1 MVRVLKK
8 MSGTENDKGTDAWRK
23 LRNVVSCWLDIV
35 QWLNKSGQRRL
46 HERCDKN
53 NAMLEE
59 NPALLRYYEST
70 FIIII
75 TDVSVQNIVPILKD
89 QEYKQK
95 CLTLE
100 NGTCIL
106 FRNIGTK
113 LSLLTA

>member
-1 MVRVLKK
+1 
-8 MSGTENDKGTDAWRK
+8 
-23 LRNVVSCWLDIV
+23 
-35 QWLNKSGQRRL
+35 
-46 HERCDKN
+46 
-53 NAMLEE
+53 MLEE

-75 TDVSVQNIVPILKD
+75 IIIITDVSVQNNVPFLKD

-100 NGTCIL
+100 EGTDIL

>member
-1 MVRVLKK
+1 
-8 MSGTENDKGTDAWRK
+8 
-23 LRNVVSCWLDIV
+23 
-35 QWLNKSGQRRL
+35 
-46 HERCDKN
+46 
-53 NAMLEE
+53 MLEE

-75 TDVSVQNIVPILKD
+75 IIIIITDVSVQNNVPFLKD

-100 NGTCIL
+100 EGTDIL